1 MTSPDFNLSARAD
14 AREPLPRRPLGSGDG
29 WVTGPDGRQF
39 WGTYGAAGLLLVHR
53 EVGVL
58 LQHRAAYNHF
68 GGTWGIPGGAR
79 HEDETAAQAA
89 VRESHEEAGVPAGD
103 VIVDFESVLD
113 LGWWS
118 YTTVVGHVEEAFTPV
133 IGDAE
138 SIELRWVPFDAVD
151 RYELHPGLAASWP
164 NLKPRIAE
172 ALGFSPA
179 DD

>member
-1 MTSPDFNLSARAD
+1 VSDDEIPLSDRAD

-39 WGTYGAAGLLLVHR
+39 WGHYGAAGLLLVQR
-53 EVGVL
+53 DVGVL
-58 LQHRAAYNHF
+58 LQHRAEYSHF

-89 VRESHEEAGVPAGD
+89 VREAHEEAGVPAAE
-103 VIVDFESVLD
+103 VMVDFESVLD

-118 YTTVVGHVEEAFTPV
+118 YTTVVGHVEKAFAPV

-138 SIELRWVPFDAVD
+138 SIELRWVPLADVAALT
-151 RYELHPGLAASWP
+151 LHPGLAASWP
-164 NLKPRIAE
+164 TLKARIAE
-172 ALGFSPA
+172 TL
-179 DD
+179 DL